1 MKMRLFRICMIII
14 CWLAAALT
22 GCSHSP
28 RVTFYTLEAATT
40 AETAPPG
47 TTSLSVEVG
56 PVTLPVVVDRPQ
68 LVIRVAA
75 NRVDILEMHRWA
87 EPLKS
92 SISRLIADNLA
103 RQLGPVRV
111 SVYPQNA
118 SENADYRVL
127 VDVQR
132 FDGTPGESVKID
144 ALWSVRHSGGVT
156 TRTGRSVVNE
166 KVAGESYDALVAAY
180 GRALAAVSRDIT
192 SAIRTEES
200 MPH

>member
-1 MKMRLFRICMIII
+1 MKMRPFRIGIIII
-14 CWLAAALT
+14 CWLAATLT
-22 GCSHSP
+22 SCSHSP

-40 AETAPPG
+40 AETAPPE
-47 TTSLSVEVG
+47 TTSFSVAVG
-56 PVTLPVVVDRPQ
+56 PVSLPVLVDRPQ

-92 SISRLIADNLA
+92 SVSRLIAEYLA

-132 FDGTPGESVKID
+132 FDATPGDVVTVD
-144 ALWSVRHSGGVT
+144 ALWSVRQTGGAT
-156 TRTGRSVVNE
+156 TRAGRSVVNE
-166 KVAGESYDALVAAY
+166 KIAGESYDAMVAAY

-192 SAIRTEES
+192 VAIHTGES

>member
-1 MKMRLFRICMIII
+1 MKKRTISIGMIII
-14 CWLAAALT
+14 CWLAAVLT

-28 RVTFYTLEAATT
+28 RVTFYTLEVVTT

-47 TTSLSVEVG
+47 TTSFSVAVG

-68 LVIRVAA
+68 LVIRAAA

-92 SISRLIADNLA
+92 SVSRLIAENLA

-132 FDGTPGESVKID
+132 FAGTPGECVTID
-144 ALWSVRHSGGVT
+144 ALWSVRHTGGVT
-156 TRTGRSVVNE
+156 TRTGRSVINE
-166 KVAGESYDALVAAY
+166 KVVGVSYDVLVEAY

-192 SAIRTEES
+192 VAIRDQES